1 MTKLYIVRHGQ
12 SQANANGILQGS
24 KVDTPLTQTGIK
36 QAFATK
42 EALSDVSF
50 SKVVA
55 SPLLR
60 AAQTATIIAGA
71 DRTITFDP
79 RLVEYDYGNWDGML
93 EADVWAKFPQYF
105 DAKHNLLPN
114 SWETSG
120 GNTYDEVKAKI
131 AALFGD
137 LVAKYPDEAVLVVS
151 HGFTIKLML
160 DYVLGINNL
169 VNMNEPLNAA
179 VSLVELTDS
188 SQTLVYFNR

>member
-79 RLVEYDYGNWDGML
+79 RLVEYDYGSWDGML
-93 EADVWAKFPQYF
+93 D
-105 DAKHNLLPN
+105 

-120 GNTYDEVKAKI
+120 GDTYDEVKAKI

>member
-1 MTKLYIVRHGQ
+1 M
-12 SQANANGILQGS
+12 
-24 KVDTPLTQTGIK
+24 
-36 QAFATK
+36 
-42 EALSDVSF
+42 
-50 SKVVA
+50 
-55 SPLLR
+55 
-60 AAQTATIIAGA
+60 
-71 DRTITFDP
+71 
-79 RLVEYDYGNWDGML
+79 
-93 EADVWAKFPQYF
+93 
-105 DAKHNLLPN
+105 LPN

-120 GNTYDEVKAKI
+120 GDTYDEVKAKI
-131 AALFGD
+131 AALFSD